1 MQAASKL
8 HNLFLLLLIIPL
20 SLAEW
25 TVTPGTNCSP
35 GEGGEAI
42 GEDSERTSISL
53 SKCLAA
59 CEEDKT
65 CVAIVRRAQD
75 EAGPC
80 YMRSNINLVL
90 CVADKEVEV
99 HMLNRDSLLPSL
111 SALEAQQVASGLE
124 KDSKK
129 TTEEQDFEPPLSG
142 KIASSAPVLAGKSS
156 TSQQRASSWEQHR
169 GTDCYEGKGGQ
180 PLTPDPYHSSLSL
193 AQCQAACAQD
203 LACKGVIRK
212 AGEQRG
218 ICYRRRGIQLANCVK
233 DSAWDLFI
241 KKESTTGGKGWK
253 EEAGLDCYSGRG
265 GLPIQPD
272 PFSNNLPLAD
282 CRAACDARP
291 ACEGIVTGT
300 SGQCYLR
307 TQLDLSKCVRDPKWT
322 LHLAP
327 RFLGPTTGPPT
338 TTTTRRPSS
347 GGLGCA
353 GGVKSY
359 PRSLP
364 NSHYYRQL
372 CTTSKG
378 LRIVS
383 AGRASRRALERT
395 AFLLSQ
401 VTAYVDPRVT
411 ASMTARGFRH
421 AVMARYPAELT
432 THLPEHAFLEPGY
445 WNERARGL
453 GATVAVPLGSS
464 AEENALCDSN
474 DRYRGED
481 ITVHE
486 FAHSL
491 HLLGF
496 ALVYPN
502 FNRELQGLYNAAR
515 TANVWGGSH
524 YAMTDFKEYFAEGVQ
539 SFFNC
544 NMADSYAPTD
554 RNQLSRKDPNLYA
567 FLLRYLGNNTWS
579 HSC

>member
-1 MQAASKL
+1 
-8 HNLFLLLLIIPL
+8 
-20 SLAEW
+20 
-25 TVTPGTNCSP
+25 
-35 GEGGEAI
+35 
-42 GEDSERTSISL
+42 
-53 SKCLAA
+53 
-59 CEEDKT
+59 
-65 CVAIVRRAQD
+65 
-75 EAGPC
+75 
-80 YMRSNINLVL
+80 
-90 CVADKEVEV
+90 
-99 HMLNRDSLLPSL
+99 
-111 SALEAQQVASGLE
+111 VASGF
-124 KDSKK
+124 DSESLDSESKN
-129 TTEEQDFEPPLSG
+129 TAEEEDHSPPSG
-142 KIASSAPVLAGKSS
+142 KIASSAPVLAGK
-156 TSQQRASSWEQHR
+156 TSQQRSTAWEQHR

-180 PLTPDPYHSSLSL
+180 PLLPDPYHSSLTL

-203 LACKGVIRK
+203 SACKGVIRK
-212 AGEQRG
+212 AGEQTG
-218 ICYRRRGIQLANCVK
+218 ICYRRRGIQLANCAK
-233 DSAWDLFI
+233 DSTWDLFI
-241 KKESTTGGKGWK
+241 KKDSTTGGKGWK
-253 EEAGLDCYSGRG
+253 EEAGLDCYAGRG

-272 PFSNNLPLAD
+272 PFSTQLALAD
-282 CRAACDARP
+282 CRAACHSRP

-307 TQLDLSKCVRDPKWT
+307 RKLDLSKCVRDPKWT

-327 RFLGPTTGPPT
+327 RFSGPVAP
-338 TTTTRRPSS
+338 TTTTRRPS
-347 GGLGCA
+347 GGFGCA

-364 NSHYYRQL
+364 NSHYYREL

-432 THLPEHAFLEPGY
+432 THLPEHAFLDPGY

-464 AEENALCDSN
+464 AEENALCDGN

-496 ALVYPN
+496 ALVYPS

-515 TANVWGGSH
+515 AANVWGGSH

-554 RNQLSRKDPNLYA
+554 RNQLSRRDPNLYA

>member
-1 MQAASKL
+1 
-8 HNLFLLLLIIPL
+8 
-20 SLAEW
+20 
-25 TVTPGTNCSP
+25 
-35 GEGGEAI
+35 
-42 GEDSERTSISL
+42 
-53 SKCLAA
+53 
-59 CEEDKT
+59 
-65 CVAIVRRAQD
+65 
-75 EAGPC
+75 
-80 YMRSNINLVL
+80 
-90 CVADKEVEV
+90 
-99 HMLNRDSLLPSL
+99 MLNRDSLLPSL

-124 KDSKK
+124 TENKK
-129 TTEEQDFEPPLSG
+129 TTEEEDSEPPPSSS

-156 TSQQRASSWEQHR
+156 TSQQQRATSWEQHR

-180 PLTPDPYHSSLSL
+180 PLSPDPYHNSLSL

-203 LACKGVIRK
+203 SSCTGVIRK
-212 AGEQRG
+212 AGEQTG

-233 DSAWDLFI
+233 DSTWDLFI

-253 EEAGLDCYSGRG
+253 EEAGLDCYTGRG

-272 PFSNNLPLAD
+272 PFSNNLALAD
-282 CRAACDARP
+282 CRAACNARP
-291 ACEGIVTGT
+291 ACEAIVTGT
-300 SGQCYLR
+300 SGQQCYLR

-327 RFLGPTTGPPT
+327 RFSGPTTGPPA

-347 GGLGCA
+347 GGFGCA

>member
-1 MQAASKL
+1 METHKKERKREREVGMIKPFMITHTDSGSLEINWLSTIVNAFSK
-8 HNLFLLLLIIPL
+8 FLGQ
-20 SLAEW
+20 
-25 TVTPGTNCSP
+25 T
-35 GEGGEAI
+35 
-42 GEDSERTSISL
+42 
-53 SKCLAA
+53 
-59 CEEDKT
+59 
-65 CVAIVRRAQD
+65 
-75 EAGPC
+75 
-80 YMRSNINLVL
+80 
-90 CVADKEVEV
+90 
-99 HMLNRDSLLPSL
+99 DSLLPSL

-124 KDSKK
+124 KEESEK
-129 TTEEQDFEPPLSG
+129 TTDEEIVPDFQPPPPTLPP
-142 KIASSAPVLAGKSS
+142 SSKVAPVLAGKTS
-156 TSQQRASSWEQHR
+156 TSQQRSTSSWEQHR

-180 PLTPDPYHSSLSL
+180 PLSPDPYHNSLTL

-203 LACKGVIRK
+203 PACKGVIRK
-212 AGEQRG
+212 AGEQTG

-233 DSAWDLFI
+233 DSTWDLFI
-241 KKESTTGGKGWK
+241 KKDSTTGGKGWK
-253 EEAGLDCYSGRG
+253 EEAGLDCYAGRG

-272 PFSNNLPLAD
+272 PFSNQLPLAD
-282 CRAACDARP
+282 CRAACDSRP

-307 TQLDLSKCVRDPKWT
+307 TKLDLSRCVRDPKWT

-327 RFLGPTTGPPT
+327 RFSGPTTGP
-338 TTTTRRPSS
+338 TTTTRRPS
-347 GGLGCA
+347 GGFGCA
-353 GGVKSY
+353 GGVQSY

-432 THLPEHAFLEPGY
+432 THLPEHAFLDPGY

-496 ALVYPN
+496 ALVYPS

-515 TANVWGGSH
+515 AANVWGGSH

-554 RNQLSRKDPNLYA
+554 RNQLSRRDPNLYA

>member
-1 MQAASKL
+1 
-8 HNLFLLLLIIPL
+8 
-20 SLAEW
+20 
-25 TVTPGTNCSP
+25 
-35 GEGGEAI
+35 
-42 GEDSERTSISL
+42 
-53 SKCLAA
+53 
-59 CEEDKT
+59 
-65 CVAIVRRAQD
+65 
-75 EAGPC
+75 
-80 YMRSNINLVL
+80 
-90 CVADKEVEV
+90 
-99 HMLNRDSLLPSL
+99 LLPSL

-124 KDSKK
+124 KESKEEDSS
-129 TTEEQDFEPPLSG
+129 DSLPPPSG
-142 KIASSAPVLAGKSS
+142 EIASSTPVLAGKSS
-156 TSQQRASSWEQHR
+156 TSQQRATSWEQHR

-180 PLTPDPYHSSLSL
+180 PLSPDPFYNSLSL
-193 AQCQAACAQD
+193 AQCQAACDQD
-203 LACKGVIRK
+203 SACKGVIRK
-212 AGEQRG
+212 AGEQTG

-233 DSAWDLFI
+233 DSTWDLFI
-241 KKESTTGGKGWK
+241 KRESNTGGKGWK
-253 EEAGLDCYSGRG
+253 EEAGLDCYAGRG
-265 GLPIQPD
+265 GLSIQPD
-272 PFSNNLPLAD
+272 PFSNNLALGD

-291 ACEGIVTGT
+291 ACQGIVTGT

-307 TQLDLSKCVRDPKWT
+307 TQLELSQCVRDPKWT

-327 RFLGPTTGPPT
+327 RFSGPTTGPTMT
-338 TTTTRRPSS
+338 TKRPSA
-347 GGLGCA
+347 GFGCA

-432 THLPEHAFLEPGY
+432 THLPEHAFLDPGY

-515 TANVWGGSH
+515 AANVWGGSH

-554 RNQLSRKDPNLYA
+554 RNQLSRRDPNLYA

>member
-1 MQAASKL
+1 MRAAPKL
-8 HNLFLLLLIIPL
+8 FLLLIIPL
-20 SLAEW
+20 SGADW
-25 TVTPGTNCSP
+25 MVTPDTNCSL

-42 GEDSERTSISL
+42 GEDSESTSISL

-59 CEEDKT
+59 CEEDET
-65 CVAIVRRAQD
+65 CVAVVRRAQD

-90 CVADKEVEV
+90 CVADKKLEV

-111 SALEAQQVASGLE
+111 STLEAQQAASGLE
-124 KDSKK
+124 KESKK
-129 TTEEQDFEPPLSG
+129 KTEEEDFEPPPSG
-142 KIASSAPVLAGKSS
+142 SKIASSAPVLAGKS
-156 TSQQRASSWEQHR
+156 SQQRASSWEQHR
-169 GTDCYEGKGGQ
+169 GTDCYEGRGGQ
-180 PLTPDPYHSSLSL
+180 PLSPDPYHNSLSL
-193 AQCQAACAQD
+193 TQCQAACAQD
-203 LACKGVIRK
+203 SRCKGVIRK

-253 EEAGLDCYSGRG
+253 EEAGLDCYAGRG

-272 PFSNNLPLAD
+272 PFSNNLPLAG
-282 CRAACDARP
+282 CRAACDSRP

-307 TQLDLSKCVRDPKWT
+307 SQLDLSKCVRDPKWT

-327 RFLGPTTGPPT
+327 RFSGPTTAPP

-347 GGLGCA
+347 GGFGCA

-515 TANVWGGSH
+515 AANVWGGSH

-554 RNQLSRKDPNLYA
+554 RNQLSRRDPNLYA

>member
-1 MQAASKL
+1 MQTAAKL
-8 HNLFLLLLIIPL
+8 PNIFLLLIPL
-20 SLAEW
+20 SGAEW
-25 TVTPGTNCSP
+25 TVTLGTNCSP

-42 GEDSERTSISL
+42 GQDSDTTSISL

-59 CEEDKT
+59 CEEDET
-65 CVAIVRRAQD
+65 CVGVVRRAQD

-90 CVADKEVEV
+90 CVADKELEV
-99 HMLNRDSLLPSL
+99 HMLNRDNLQPSL

-124 KDSKK
+124 KEK
-129 TTEEQDFEPPLSG
+129 TEEEDLPDTQPPPSG
-142 KIASSAPVLAGKSS
+142 KTASSAPVLAGKTSS
-156 TSQQRASSWEQHR
+156 SQQRSTAWEHHR

-180 PLTPDPYHSSLSL
+180 PLSPDPYHNSLTLS
-193 AQCQAACAQD
+193 QCQAACAQD
-203 LACKGVIRK
+203 AACKGVIRK
-212 AGEQRG
+212 AGEQTG
-218 ICYRRRGIQLANCVK
+218 ICYRRSGIQLSNCVR
-233 DSAWDLFI
+233 DSTWDLFI
-241 KKESTTGGKGWK
+241 KKDSTTGGKGWK
-253 EEAGLDCYSGRG
+253 EEAGLDCYAGRG
-265 GLPIQPD
+265 GVPIQPD
-272 PFSNNLPLAD
+272 PFSTQLALAD

-307 TQLDLSKCVRDPKWT
+307 TQLDVSRCVRDPQWT

-327 RFLGPTTGPPT
+327 RFSGPVAP
-338 TTTTRRPSS
+338 TTTTRRPS
-347 GGLGCA
+347 GGFGCA

-401 VTAYVDPRVT
+401 VTANVDPRVT

-432 THLPEHAFLEPGY
+432 THLPEHAFLDPGY

-496 ALVYPN
+496 ALVYPS

-515 TANVWGGSH
+515 AANVWGGSH

-554 RNQLSRKDPNLYA
+554 RNQLSRRDPNLYA

>member
-1 MQAASKL
+1 MQAAPKL
-8 HNLFLLLLIIPL
+8 RNIFLLLIPL
-20 SLAEW
+20 CGAEW
-25 TVTPGTNCSP
+25 TLTPGTDCSP

-42 GEDSERTSISL
+42 GQDSDSTSISL

-59 CEEDKT
+59 CEDDKT
-65 CVAIVRRAQD
+65 CVAVVRRAQD

-90 CVADKEVEV
+90 CVADKELEV
-99 HMLNRDSLLPSL
+99 HMLNRESLLPSL

-124 KDSKK
+124 KESKEEDSP
-129 TTEEQDFEPPLSG
+129 DSLPPPSG
-142 KIASSAPVLAGKSS
+142 EIASSTPVLAGKSS
-156 TSQQRASSWEQHR
+156 TSQQRATSWEQHQ

-180 PLTPDPYHSSLSL
+180 PLLPDPYHSSLTL

-203 LACKGVIRK
+203 SACKGVIRK
-212 AGEQRG
+212 AGEQTG

-233 DSAWDLFI
+233 DSTWDLFI

-253 EEAGLDCYSGRG
+253 EEAGLDCYAGRG

-272 PFSNNLPLAD
+272 PFSNNLALGD

-307 TQLDLSKCVRDPKWT
+307 TQLDLSNCVRDPKWS

-327 RFLGPTTGPPT
+327 RFSGPTTGP
-338 TTTTRRPSS
+338 TTTTRRPS
-347 GGLGCA
+347 GGFGCA

-432 THLPEHAFLEPGY
+432 THLPEHAFLDPGY

-515 TANVWGGSH
+515 AANVWGGSH

-554 RNQLSRKDPNLYA
+554 RNQLSRRDPNLYA

>member
-1 MQAASKL
+1 MQAAPKL
-8 HNLFLLLLIIPL
+8 RNIFLLLILPL
-20 SLAEW
+20 SGAEW
-25 TVTPGTNCSP
+25 TVTQGKDCSP
-35 GEGGEAI
+35 GEGGVAI
-42 GEDSERTSISL
+42 GEDSESTSISL

-59 CEEDKT
+59 CEEDTT
-65 CVAIVRRAQD
+65 CVAVVRRAQD

-90 CVADKEVEV
+90 CVADKELEV
-99 HMLNRDSLLPSL
+99 HMLNRESLLPSL

-124 KDSKK
+124 KESKEEDSP
-129 TTEEQDFEPPLSG
+129 DSLPPPSDE
-142 KIASSAPVLAGKSS
+142 IASSTPVLAGKSS
-156 TSQQRASSWEQHR
+156 TSQQRATSWEQHQ

-180 PLTPDPYHSSLSL
+180 PLLPDPYHNSLSL

-203 LACKGVIRK
+203 SACKGVIRK
-212 AGEQRG
+212 AGEQTG

-233 DSAWDLFI
+233 DSTWDLFI

-253 EEAGLDCYSGRG
+253 EEAGLDCYAGRG

-272 PFSNNLPLAD
+272 PFSNNLALGD
-282 CRAACDARP
+282 CRAACDSRP

-307 TQLDLSKCVRDPKWT
+307 TQLELSKCVRDPKWT

-327 RFLGPTTGPPT
+327 RFSGPTTGP
-338 TTTTRRPSS
+338 TTTTRRPS
-347 GGLGCA
+347 GGFGCA

-432 THLPEHAFLEPGY
+432 THLPEHAFLDPGY

-515 TANVWGGSH
+515 AANVWGGSH

-554 RNQLSRKDPNLYA
+554 RNQLSRRDPNLYA

>member
-1 MQAASKL
+1 MQSATKL
-8 HNLFLLLLIIPL
+8 RNIFLLLIPL
-20 SLAEW
+20 SGAEW

-42 GEDSERTSISL
+42 GLDSDATSISL

-65 CVAIVRRAQD
+65 CVGVVRRAQD

-80 YMRSNINLVL
+80 YMRSSINLVL
-90 CVADKEVEV
+90 CVADKELEV
-99 HMLNRDSLLPSL
+99 HMLNRDSLQPSL

-124 KDSKK
+124 EKDLPD
-129 TTEEQDFEPPLSG
+129 TQPPPSG
-142 KIASSAPVLAGKSS
+142 KTASSAPVLAGKTS
-156 TSQQRASSWEQHR
+156 TSQQRSTAWEHHR

-180 PLTPDPYHSSLSL
+180 PLSPDPYHSSLTL

-203 LACKGVIRK
+203 AACKGVIRK
-212 AGEQRG
+212 AGEQTG
-218 ICYRRRGIQLANCVK
+218 ICYRRRGIQLANCVR
-233 DSAWDLFI
+233 DSTWDLFV
-241 KKESTTGGKGWK
+241 KKDSPTGGRGWK
-253 EEAGLDCYSGRG
+253 EEAGLDCYAGRG
-265 GLPIQPD
+265 GVPIQPD
-272 PFSNNLPLAD
+272 PFSTQLALAD

-307 TQLDLSKCVRDPKWT
+307 TQLDLSRCVRDPQWT

-327 RFLGPTTGPPT
+327 RFSGPTAP
-338 TTTTRRPSS
+338 TTTTRRPS
-347 GGLGCA
+347 GGFGCA

-432 THLPEHAFLEPGY
+432 THLPEHAFLDPGY

-496 ALVYPN
+496 ALVYPS

-515 TANVWGGSH
+515 AANVWGGSH

-554 RNQLSRKDPNLYA
+554 RNQLSRRDPNLYA
-567 FLLRYLGNNTWS
+567 FLLRYLGNNSWS

>member
-1 MQAASKL
+1 MQAAAKL
-8 HNLFLLLLIIPL
+8 GSVLLLLLLPL
-20 SLAEW
+20 SGAEW

-42 GEDSERTSISL
+42 GEDSDTTSISL

-65 CVAIVRRAQD
+65 CVAVVRRAQD

-90 CVADKEVEV
+90 CVADKELEV
-99 HMLNRDSLLPSL
+99 HMLNRDSLQPSL
-111 SALEAQQVASGLE
+111 SALEAQQVASGLDSE
-124 KDSKK
+124 SKK
-129 TTEEQDFEPPLSG
+129 TTEEEDHSPSG
-142 KIASSAPVLAGKSS
+142 KVASSAPVLAGKI
-156 TSQQRASSWEQHR
+156 TQQRSTAWDHHR

-180 PLTPDPYHSSLSL
+180 PLLPDPYHSSLTL

-212 AGEQRG
+212 AGEQTG
-218 ICYRRRGIQLANCVK
+218 ICYRRRGIQLANCAK
-233 DSAWDLFI
+233 DSTWDLFI
-241 KKESTTGGKGWK
+241 KKDSTTGGKGWK
-253 EEAGLDCYSGRG
+253 EEAGLDCYAGRG

-272 PFSNNLPLAD
+272 PFSTQLALAD
-282 CRAACDARP
+282 CRAACHSRP

-307 TQLDLSKCVRDPKWT
+307 RKLDLSKCVRDPKWT

-327 RFLGPTTGPPT
+327 RFSGPVAP
-338 TTTTRRPSS
+338 TTTTRRPS
-347 GGLGCA
+347 GGFGCA

-364 NSHYYRQL
+364 NSHYYREL

-432 THLPEHAFLEPGY
+432 THLPEHAFLDPGY

-496 ALVYPN
+496 ALVYPS

-515 TANVWGGSH
+515 AANVWGGSH

>member
-1 MQAASKL
+1 
-8 HNLFLLLLIIPL
+8 
-20 SLAEW
+20 
-25 TVTPGTNCSP
+25 
-35 GEGGEAI
+35 
-42 GEDSERTSISL
+42 
-53 SKCLAA
+53 
-59 CEEDKT
+59 
-65 CVAIVRRAQD
+65 
-75 EAGPC
+75 
-80 YMRSNINLVL
+80 
-90 CVADKEVEV
+90 V
-99 HMLNRDSLLPSL
+99 HMLNRDSLQPSL

-124 KDSKK
+124 AESKK
-129 TTEEQDFEPPLSG
+129 PTEEEDPSTPSG
-142 KIASSAPVLAGKSS
+142 KIASSAPVLAGKTS
-156 TSQQRASSWEQHR
+156 TSQQRSTAWEHHR

-180 PLTPDPYHSSLSL
+180 PLSPDPYHRSLTL

-203 LACKGVIRK
+203 SACKGVIRK
-212 AGEQRG
+212 AGEQTG
-218 ICYRRRGIQLANCVK
+218 ICYRRRGIQLANCAK
-233 DSAWDLFI
+233 DSTWDLFI
-241 KKESTTGGKGWK
+241 KKDITTGGKGWK
-253 EEAGLDCYSGRG
+253 QEAGLDCYAGQG

-272 PFSNNLPLAD
+272 PFSTRLALAD
-282 CRAACDARP
+282 CRAACDSRP

-307 TQLDLSKCVRDPKWT
+307 KNLDLSKCVRDPKWT

-327 RFLGPTTGPPT
+327 RFSGPVAPP
-338 TTTTRRPSS
+338 TTTTRRPS
-347 GGLGCA
+347 GGFGCA

-364 NSHYYRQL
+364 NSHYYREL

-432 THLPEHAFLEPGY
+432 THLPEHAFLDPGY

-496 ALVYPN
+496 ALVYPS

-515 TANVWGGSH
+515 AANVWGGSH

-554 RNQLSRKDPNLYA
+554 RNQLSRRDPNLYA